1 MGNFAYVPVT
11 ALLCYSLLFLTF
23 MAAKKNRLINA
34 FLLVLGVLILWTGGS
49 FCMRVQLWPS
59 VKFWYDVS
67 IFGLTALTYA
77 FFNFVCEFADYKN
90 ATEKKFWMLTITA
103 INAINISTGYFLAAP
118 DTVITESGNTVFIY
132 QYTWR
137 VVILF
142 AVCSAVIID
151 MFHVLLKYSKKNDM
165 VKKQFMPILQG
176 IVIMFAG
183 HILLL
188 VPAFKGFPT
197 DILSG
202 VINAFFMFY
211 ALYRRNLFQLKL
223 LMSRSSCYAISA
235 GLSFAL
241 FLNMIDPLEASIS
254 RSFPMARE
262 KVVLIIAILF
272 TISTTIIYY
281 VMKRFFDMV
290 FVRDEI
296 TQAESLR
303 EFSLN
308 ISKSLNVNEILQEL
322 AEVIHKT
329 ISVKKV
335 YICIED
341 KQNTCYEIVYST
353 NPLDMKKI
361 SLRKDNPLVTWLE
374 HNHACILM
382 RDFRRTVDYKSMW
395 EAEKRQLSDLE
406 IECAVPLR
414 DDSGMIG
421 IILLSEKE
429 KKRSYTYK
437 DISFLDSVNS
447 IGSIAVKNSKL
458 FEKVYL
464 EARTDELT
472 GLLNRKYFYEVLQQ
486 EYEKNKNGSL
496 ALIILNLD
504 DFKLY
509 NQLYGNKE
517 GDVALQ
523 NVAKII
529 SASVGSNGYVARY
542 SGKEFAIILPG
553 YDVFSAKNLAEAIRK
568 QIMNMNKRD
577 SDYALKMLT
586 VSGGISSIPYSASN
600 VKQLIENADM
610 AIYTVK
616 HSGKNAIMVYTGRE
630 DKKDKKGK
638 ESKSNIRRENIY
650 SEYASTIYA
659 LTAAIDTK
667 DHYTFNHSRNV
678 AYYATEL
685 AYAYKMNEDLVEI
698 VRQAALLHDIGKIG
712 IPEQILN
719 KPGKLTEEEYEIV
732 KGHVENSIGII
743 RHLPSLDYV
752 IPAVIGHHERYDGNG
767 YPRRIAGEDIP
778 VAARIL
784 CIADA
789 FDAMISKRPYKE
801 PYSVNTALKILEEQA
816 GLQFD
821 PKLVPIFVEL
831 VKSGTIKVCE
841 EEIDEL
847 IMRIK
852 G

>member
-211 ALYRRNLFQLKL
+211 ALHRRNLFQLKL

-262 KVVLIIAILF
+262 KIVLIIAILF

>member
-211 ALYRRNLFQLKL
+211 ALHRRNLFQLKL

-517 GDVALQ
+517 RDVALQ

-821 PKLVPIFVEL
+821 PKLVPVFVEL

>member
-211 ALYRRNLFQLKL
+211 ALHRRNLFQLKL

-262 KVVLIIAILF
+262 KIVLIIAILF

-821 PKLVPIFVEL
+821 PKLVPVFVEL

>member
-262 KVVLIIAILF
+262 KIVLIIAILF

>member
-821 PKLVPIFVEL
+821 PKLVPVFVEL

>member
-211 ALYRRNLFQLKL
+211 ALHRRNLFQLKL

-821 PKLVPIFVEL
+821 PKLVPVFVEL

>member
-202 VINAFFMFY
+202 VINALFMFY

-262 KVVLIIAILF
+262 KIVLIIAILF